1 MVKLGKQKVENLS
14 ALTVNELAKL
24 TGENQN
30 IGTPIPLEDGSLI
43 IPVSKTLI
51 GYLSGGGEYG
61 QVKLFDK
68 NKPFLGGGDVHKVF
82 NCGTSS
88 IYTGGVGGNQL
99 VVLGGVTGHGAGS
112 SAAGGE
118 YRITDLTE
126 VKDSS
131 K

>member
-1 MVKLGKQKVENLS
+1 MVKLGNHKVEDLS
-14 ALTVNELAKL
+14 ALTVSELAKL

-68 NKPFLGGGDVHKVF
+68 NKPFLGGGGAVVNF
-82 NCGTSS
+82 QP
-88 IYTGGVGGNQL
+88 VGFL
-99 VVLGGVTGHGAGS
+99 VVKNGVSSFVKIPSEPFEKLFDSALNLISGAGN
-112 SAAGGE
+112 
-118 YRITDLTE
+118 
-126 VKDSS
+126 VKE
-131 K
+131 